1 MGCRGFLSPLYENP
15 ALLQLG
21 LETFAMLC
29 YNRIEN
35 CGNAR
40 HNQKG

>member
-1 MGCRGFLSPLYENP
+1 MGCRGFLPPQAEIR